1 MILYYQIVILTYLD
15 ILMTKIKIGGVNMN
29 SKDRRKRIKD
39 FLYESQEPLKGENLA
54 KNLGVTRQIIV
65 KDIAILRASG
75 IKIIATPK
83 GYIISEDKKNS
94 IRKVLALKHK
104 PEEIEDELETIIKFG
119 GIIEDVIIEHRLY
132 GEIRGMLMIK
142 TLYDVQNFVNKVNRY
157 NSEPLLILTGGV
169 HLHTITVESKD
180 ALDNIITELKNKNY
194 LISD

>member
-1 MILYYQIVILTYLD
+1 MILYYQIVTLTYLD

-104 PEEIEDELETIIKFG
+104 AEEIEDELETIIKFG

-157 NSEPLLILTGGV
+157 DSEPLLILTGGV

>member
-1 MILYYQIVILTYLD
+1 
-15 ILMTKIKIGGVNMN
+15 MN
-29 SKDRRKRIKD
+29 SKDRRKLIKD

-157 NSEPLLILTGGV
+157 DSEPLLILTGGV